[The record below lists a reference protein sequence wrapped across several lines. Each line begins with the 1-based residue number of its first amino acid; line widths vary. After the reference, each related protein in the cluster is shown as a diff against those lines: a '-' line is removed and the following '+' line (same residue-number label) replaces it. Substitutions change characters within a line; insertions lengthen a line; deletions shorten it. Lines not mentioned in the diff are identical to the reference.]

1 MRISKLLWYYPE
13 VMAEYCVRYNSKA
26 VPIRK
31 MRDLEKYLG
40 NLTHL
45 QAFLCGLNIR
55 PRGFDLNNEYFCGRA
70 DRTHWFSFN
79 GEHLFIHFS
88 RLDIE
93 PEIARIGV
101 LAFLDRLQEMADCS
115 EAELK
120 DDICE
125 LIKQVKEIEKL

>member
-1 MRISKLLWYYPE
+1 MRISKLLGNYPR

-31 MRDLEKYLG
+31 MRDLEKHLR

-55 PRGFDLNNEYFCGRA
+55 PRGFDLNNKYFCGRV
-70 DRTHWFSFN
+70 DGTHWFSFSE
-79 GEHLFIHFS
+79 EHLFVHFS
-88 RLDIE
+88 MQSIE

>member
-1 MRISKLLWYYPE
+1 MRISKLLGNYPR
-13 VMAEYCVRYNSKA
+13 VMSEYCVRYNSKA

-55 PRGFDLNNEYFCGRA
+55 PRGFDLNNEYFCGRV
-70 DRTHWFSFN
+70 DGTHWFSFN
-79 GEHLFIHFS
+79 GEHLFVHFS

-115 EAELK
+115 EGELK
-120 DDICE
+120 EDICE
-125 LIKQVKEIEKL
+125 LIKEVKEIEKL

>member
-1 MRISKLLWYYPE
+1 MRISKLLENYPE

-31 MRDLEKYLG
+31 MHDLEKHLR
-40 NLTHL
+40 NLTYL
-45 QAFLCGLNIR
+45 QAFICGLNIQ
-55 PRGFDLNNEYFCGRA
+55 PRGFDLNNEYFCGRV
-70 DRTHWFSFN
+70 DGTHWFSFN
-79 GEHLFIHFS
+79 GEHLFVHFS

-115 EAELK
+115 KAELK

>member
-55 PRGFDLNNEYFCGRA
+55 PRGFDLNNEYFCGRV
-70 DRTHWFSFN
+70 DGTHWFSFN
-79 GEHLFIHFS
+79 REHLFVHFS
-88 RLDIE
+88 MQSIE

-115 EAELK
+115 EGELK
-120 DDICE
+120 EDICE
-125 LIKQVKEIEKL
+125 LIKEVKEIEKL